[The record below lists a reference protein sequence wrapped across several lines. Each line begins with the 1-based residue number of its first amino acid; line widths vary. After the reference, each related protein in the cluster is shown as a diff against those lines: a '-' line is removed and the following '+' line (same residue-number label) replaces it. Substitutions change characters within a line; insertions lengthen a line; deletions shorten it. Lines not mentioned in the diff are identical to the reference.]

1 MDDDPAD
8 GHDGSDGDDSDLFE
22 YDATLDPAD
31 DAVPEV
37 LRAGDIEVLGAMP
50 WSSNNTFLVQVT
62 CGAEHLPAIYKP
74 ERGERPLWDFP
85 DGLWKREVATSVLSD
100 HLGVGLVPPTVTRGD
115 EDGRGA
121 PAPAGRG
128 SLQAFV
134 PARFAEHYFTLRD
147 RDDLADTFR
156 TLAAFDLVANSADR
170 KSGHCLIDGR
180 DRIWAIDNGLTLH
193 REFKVRTVIWDFAGE
208 AVPDPML
215 RALDDMLSRPLP
227 AELAELLDP
236 FERDALRDRAA
247 GVLAAGRLPHD
258 PTGRRVPWPL
268 V

>member
-8 GHDGSDGDDSDLFE
+8 GHDGTDVDGSTLFE

-115 EDGRGA
+115 ADGRGA

-134 PARFAEHYFTLRD
+134 PGKAAQDAVQLEHAGKQR
-147 RDDLADTFR
+147 RHVEALAGR
-156 TLAAFDLVANSADR
+156 GEEHVL
-170 KSGHCLIDGR
+170 HCLQI
-180 DRIWAIDNGLTLH
+180 H
-193 REFKVRTVIWDFAGE
+193 AGHE
-208 AVPDPML
+208 A
-215 RALDDMLSRPLP
+215 A
-227 AELAELLDP
+227 
-236 FERDALRDRAA
+236 
-247 GVLAAGRLPHD
+247 VLA
-258 PTGRRVPWPL
+258 
-268 V
+268 